1 LGIWHYRKKTMAI
14 IDCFSHSAKLIAQLK
29 PRGIQSIKYCMQSK
43 AIVTLKTQQ
52 HKRATQQPDIAI
64 Y

>member
-1 LGIWHYRKKTMAI
+1 MAI